1 MQQTEVMEKSKEELM
16 EELMAELKE
25 DLAKGRK
32 QVAAK
37 EDIVVNVVKEK
48 AAVKKGVT
56 AEMKEDNGLV
66 EISEEVVFE
75 KLVEEH
81 KQVAVNDEVKEER
94 QGNAEM
100 KNEHHFDEMLVKEE
114 VIVEM
119 EAPHFDV
126 ASRSHLEVS
135 DARSFVSN
143 DVEGDSGFF
152 DEADFDGFVSEEGR
166 FIIEP
171 VGSHLELI
179 EDLFV
184 TF

>member
-1 MQQTEVMEKSKEELM
+1 LFPPLVPFYSKPGIQLAFLLVCIVSIYLSFQKVSIEPIKKVRYAQNNEQISKDKSTEELDLKKEESRSELGSNLNAVPESPSSPM
-16 EELMAELKE
+16 EN
-25 DLAKGRK
+25 
-32 QVAAK
+32 
-37 EDIVVNVVKEK
+37 IVSLE
-48 AAVKKGVT
+48 
-56 AEMKEDNGLV
+56 
-66 EISEEVVFE
+66 
-75 KLVEEH
+75 
-81 KQVAVNDEVKEER
+81 
-94 QGNAEM
+94 
-100 KNEHHFDEMLVKEE
+100 EE

-126 ASRSHLEVS
+126 ASRPHLEVS
-135 DARSFVSN
+135 DARSLVAD
-143 DVEGDSGFF
+143 DVEEDSGFF